1 MERDKER
8 QASTPVDSLATSG
21 RPTAGPLHKTPPAS
35 YKQLSLIPWLTPQKD
50 MKGNRLVV
58 VLGVLVSSYVE
69 LGEGSEL
76 NNQDTPTTHRPPSN
90 NL

>member
-8 QASTPVDSLATSG
+8 QASTPVD
-21 RPTAGPLHKTPPAS
+21 
-35 YKQLSLIPWLTPQKD
+35 SLIPWLTPQKD